1 MKKKLIIIGA
11 AVVIV
16 AAIVAAIVFSPKA
29 SIDRSV
35 IEENTPKAHSV
46 AKYLDEELELSEED
60 YTLVGAVGDNELYYR
75 KSDFTLKVKNISNGN
90 EWKSYIDEEDY
101 IHNADK
107 GRTENTA
114 SIAKR
119 LKKLFEISYSN
130 FDSRSNNSASLIED
144 SSATYTMYKLENGFA
159 IETTFGIGIGI
170 TVEFWLDEDGLN
182 VRIPKDKIKE
192 SDRYALISTSVLPM
206 FGSTNDF
213 VENGFMLFPDAGG
226 AIYNIK
232 PITDRQSPITTDV
245 YFPSDFDLDKI
256 EDNNQQ
262 GIKNAMMPF
271 FGLARNHNGF
281 VGYVT
286 EGEMNSYITLSPSG
300 SVFNVNRI
308 EPAINYR
315 KTYTYINPSGKE
327 VTEIESDISANDFA
341 VHYSFITAQEEKA
354 VTYSDMANT
363 LRAYLEKSGRL
374 VKTESAK
381 KEGVSSTVQTIMS
394 VKTDSMLGEIL
405 QVMTSCTDLKNLVE
419 GLEDGVRDN
428 LRLMLLGWQS
438 SGYNV
443 YPSTGKAGSI
453 GDIKALSK
461 YLTENGVDSY
471 LVDDL
476 VYATTDSENFEK
488 QSDAVYNEIKL
499 PVTNA
504 RGDQYIRSPY
514 KEYSKYV
521 DSAIP
526 YYEKNSVYGVG
537 FDKIGWYVFDDA
549 QERFKLDRLD
559 TSIVY
564 RAMLNETHKAG
575 LKTAVQRGNAYIL
588 SSTDYIYDIPEKG
601 SGYAILDEEI
611 PFYQLVVHGYI
622 PYSLD
627 TPGNMAVDYTVEKL
641 RWIETGAEPT
651 FLLTQEMSEK
661 FKDSKVE
668 NAFSTEF
675 ENWIDDVVSI
685 TKEFNDNLAFTGNC
699 TIKEHQKLQD
709 NVYKLTYSNGNKV
722 YINYSQN
729 QVTVDDVAVAAE
741 NYTVVEAAADIVG

>member
-11 AVVIV
+11 AIVLV
-16 AAIVAAIVFSPKA
+16 AAIVASIALAPKA
-29 SIDRSV
+29 SVDRSV
-35 IEENTPKAHSV
+35 IKENTPKAYSS
-46 AKYLDEELELSEED
+46 AKYLDEELVLSEED

-75 KSDFTLKVKNISNGN
+75 KSDFTLKVKNLSNGN

-107 GRTENTA
+107 GRTENA
-114 SIAKR
+114 SSIRKR
-119 LKKLFEISYSN
+119 LKKLFEISYADFASN
-130 FDSRSNNSASLIED
+130 TNSSASLIED
-144 SSATYTMYKLENGFA
+144 SSATHIIHKLENGFA
-159 IETTFGIGIGI
+159 IEATFGVGISI

-192 SDRYALISTSVLPM
+192 NDKYSLISTSVLPM

-213 VENGFMLFPDAGG
+213 VENGFILFPDACG

-245 YFPSDFDLDKI
+245 YFPRDFNLDVI

-262 GIKNAMMPF
+262 GIKNAIMPF
-271 FGLARNHNGF
+271 FGIARNHNGF
-281 VGYVT
+281 VGYIS
-286 EGEMNSYITLSPSG
+286 EGEMNGYITLSPSG

-308 EPAINYR
+308 EPVVNYR
-315 KTYTYINPSGKE
+315 KTYTYINAAGKE
-327 VTEIESDISANDFA
+327 VTEIESDISANDFV

-354 VTYSDMANT
+354 VSYSDMANT
-363 LRAYLEKSGRL
+363 LRSYLDKSGKL
-374 VKTESAK
+374 VKAESVK
-381 KEGVSSTVQTIMS
+381 KEGVSSTIQAIMS
-394 VKTDSMLGEIL
+394 VKTESMLGEFL
-405 QVMTSCTDLKNLVE
+405 QVMTSCADLKNMVE
-419 GLEDGVRDN
+419 GLEDNVREN

-438 SGYNV
+438 SGYNL

-476 VYATTDSENFEK
+476 VFATTDSKDFEK
-488 QSDAVYNEIKL
+488 QSDAVYNEIKV
-499 PVTNA
+499 PVTNST
-504 RGDQYIRSPY
+504 GQQYIRNPY

-521 DSAIP
+521 KNSLP

-537 FDKIGWYVFDDA
+537 FDKVGWYVFDDA
-549 QERFKLDRLD
+549 QERFELDRLD
-559 TSIVY
+559 TSIIY
-564 RAMLNETHKAG
+564 RAMLDETHKTG
-575 LKTAVQRGNAYIL
+575 LKTAVQRGNAYVL
-588 SSTDYIYDIPEKG
+588 SSTDYIYDVPEKG
-601 SGYAILDEEI
+601 TGHTLFEEI

-661 FKDSKVE
+661 FKDTRVE

-675 ENWIDDVVSI
+675 TNWIDDVVSI

-699 TIKEHQKLQD
+699 IIKEHQKLQD
-709 NVYKLTYSNGNKV
+709 NVYKVTYSNGNKV
-722 YINYSQN
+722 YVNYSQN
-729 QVTVDDVAVAAE
+729 EVTVDNVTIAAK
-741 NYTVVEAAADIVG
+741 NYTVVDAAADIVG